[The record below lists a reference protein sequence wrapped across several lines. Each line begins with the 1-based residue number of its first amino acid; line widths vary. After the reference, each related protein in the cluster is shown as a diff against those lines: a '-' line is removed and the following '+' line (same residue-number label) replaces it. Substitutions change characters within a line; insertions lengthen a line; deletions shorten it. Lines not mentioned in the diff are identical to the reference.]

1 MKMLS
6 EKIRQKERITDIC
19 KKDHTIFKTGTVFRA
34 ITVLDAD
41 CNDNMLCGPVIF
53 HGYTDRGEMLLGS
66 GDGRYYFSVR
76 DGWGVEDNC
85 LYALS
90 IGAICRDF
98 KKAVTVEDIEFSVN
112 HPKEPKSTYSA
123 LAIGM
128 KLKADKEILKVLKQY
143 KTVNS
148 LAKSNNQNSE
158 ICGTDNVANIDS
170 QTYRDIVSDL
180 SMVSTAQLVKE
191 LSKREA
197 VQKLNV
203 EPYQSYKIKIGRRRI
218 SGTGSVVIL
227 RVWD

>member
-1 MKMLS
+1 MLS
-6 EKIRQKERITDIC
+6 EKLTMEEKIKAIC
-19 KKDHTIFKTGTVFRA
+19 KKDRTLFQKGAVFDK
-34 ITVLDAD
+34 ITVLNSDPCD
-41 CNDNMLCGPVIF
+41 SMLCGPVTF
-53 HGYTDRGEMLLGS
+53 LGHTDSYEMLFSS
-66 GDGRYYFSVR
+66 GNGRYYFTVR

-90 IGAICRDF
+90 IGAIRRDF
-98 KKAVTVEDIEFSVN
+98 KKPVTVEEIESGVN
-112 HPKEPKSTYSA
+112 NPKEPRGTYSA

-128 KLKADKEILKVLKQY
+128 KLKDDREILKVLKQY
-143 KTVNS
+143 KTADMPAEANIQNNEARDTNS
-148 LAKSNNQNSE
+148 V
-158 ICGTDNVANIDS
+158 TNIDS

-197 VQKLNV
+197 VQKLIA

-218 SGTGSVVIL
+218 AGTGSVVIL

>member
-1 MKMLS
+1 MLS
-6 EKIRQKERITDIC
+6 GKLITEEKIKAIC
-19 KKDHTIFKTGTVFRA
+19 KKDRTIFQKGAVFDK
-34 ITVLDAD
+34 ITVLNSDP
-41 CNDNMLCGPVIF
+41 CGSMLCGPVTF
-53 HGYTDRGEMLLGS
+53 LGCTDRYEMLFTS
-66 GDGRYYFSVR
+66 GNGRYYFTVR

-98 KKAVTVEDIEFSVN
+98 KKPVTVEDIEFSVN

-123 LAIGM
+123 LSIGM
-128 KLKADKEILKVLKQY
+128 KLKDDKEILKVLKQY

-148 LAKSNNQNSE
+148 LAKSNNQNS
-158 ICGTDNVANIDS
+158 GTNSVTDLGS
-170 QTYRDIVSDL
+170 QMYRDIVSDL
-180 SMVSTAQLVKE
+180 SMVSTAQLVEE

-203 EPYQSYKIKIGRRRI
+203 EPYQSYKIKIGRRKI
-218 SGTGSVVIL
+218 SGTGPVVIL

>member
-1 MKMLS
+1 MLS
-6 EKIRQKERITDIC
+6 GKLITEEKIKAIC
-19 KKDHTIFKTGTVFRA
+19 KKDRTIFQKGAVFDK
-34 ITVLDAD
+34 ITVLNSDP
-41 CNDNMLCGPVIF
+41 CGSMLCGPVTF
-53 HGYTDRGEMLLGS
+53 LGCTDRYEILFTS
-66 GDGRYYFSVR
+66 GNGRYYFTVR

-98 KKAVTVEDIEFSVN
+98 KKPVTVEDIEFSVN

-123 LAIGM
+123 LLIGM
-128 KLKADKEILKVLKQY
+128 KLKDDKEILKVLKQY

-148 LAKSNNQNSE
+148 LAKSNNQNS
-158 ICGTDNVANIDS
+158 GTNSVTDLGS
-170 QTYRDIVSDL
+170 QMYRDIVSDL
-180 SMVSTAQLVKE
+180 SMVSTAQLVEE

-203 EPYQSYKIKIGRRRI
+203 EPYQSYKIKIGRRKI
-218 SGTGSVVIL
+218 SGTGPVVIL

>member
-1 MKMLS
+1 MLS
-6 EKIRQKERITDIC
+6 GKLITEEKIKAIC
-19 KKDHTIFKTGTVFRA
+19 KKDRTIFQKGAVFDK
-34 ITVLDAD
+34 IIVLNSDPCD
-41 CNDNMLCGPVIF
+41 SMLCGPVTF
-53 HGYTDRGEMLLGS
+53 LGCTDRYEMLFTS
-66 GDGRYYFSVR
+66 GNGRYYFTVR

-90 IGAICRDF
+90 IGAIRRDF
-98 KKAVTVEDIEFSVN
+98 KKPVTVEEIESGVN
-112 HPKEPKSTYSA
+112 NPKEPRGTYSA

-128 KLKADKEILKVLKQY
+128 KLKDDKEILKVLKQY

-158 ICGTDNVANIDS
+158 TNSVTNLGS
-170 QTYRDIVSDL
+170 QMYMDIVSDL

-218 SGTGSVVIL
+218 SGTGPVVIL

>member
-1 MKMLS
+1 MLS
-6 EKIRQKERITDIC
+6 EKLIMEEKIKAIC
-19 KKDHTIFKTGTVFRA
+19 KKDRTIFQKGAVFDK
-34 ITVLDAD
+34 IVVLNSDPCD
-41 CNDNMLCGPVIF
+41 SMLCGPVTF
-53 HGYTDRGEMLLGS
+53 LGCTDRYEILFTS
-66 GDGRYYFSVR
+66 ENGRYYFTVR

-90 IGAICRDF
+90 IGAIRRDF
-98 KKAVTVEDIEFSVN
+98 KKPVTVEEIESGVN
-112 HPKEPKSTYSA
+112 NPKEPRGTYSA

-128 KLKADKEILKVLKQY
+128 KLKDDKEILKVLKQY
-143 KTVNS
+143 KAVNS
-148 LAKSNNQNSE
+148 LAKSNNHNS
-158 ICGTDNVANIDS
+158 GTNSVTDLGS
-170 QTYRDIVSDL
+170 QMYRDIVSDL

-218 SGTGSVVIL
+218 SGTGPVVIL

>member
-1 MKMLS
+1 MM
-6 EKIRQKERITDIC
+6 EERIKAIC
-19 KKDHTIFKTGTVFRA
+19 KKDRTIFQKGAVFDK
-34 ITVLDAD
+34 ITVLNSDPCD
-41 CNDNMLCGPVIF
+41 SMLCGPVTF
-53 HGYTDRGEMLLGS
+53 LGCTDRYEILFTS
-66 GDGRYYFSVR
+66 GNGRYYFTVR

-90 IGAICRDF
+90 IGAIRRDF
-98 KKAVTVEDIEFSVN
+98 KKPVTVEEIESGVN
-112 HPKEPKSTYSA
+112 NPKEPRGTYSA

-128 KLKADKEILKVLKQY
+128 KLKDDKEILKVLKQY

-148 LAKSNNQNSE
+148 LAKSNNHNS
-158 ICGTDNVANIDS
+158 GTNSVTDLGS
-170 QTYRDIVSDL
+170 QMYRDIVSDL

-218 SGTGSVVIL
+218 SDTGPVAIL